1 MPSYT
6 ATILCAGGLLLML
19 HIVST
24 YSALAQ
30 IIMDTGAMSSNP
42 ILEQELEEDLSPPQL
57 GEELL
62 RRTRESRLSNVP
74 VNSKYREL
82 NNNAK
87 LRRRISINHD
97 SETSMPAPFG
107 VEDFADIDVGD

>member
-1 MPSYT
+1 MKLGSSSLT
-6 ATILCAGGLLLML
+6 ARLSHKG
-19 HIVST
+19 
-24 YSALAQ
+24 
-30 IIMDTGAMSSNP
+30 DDPRSNEF
-42 ILEQELEEDLSPPQL
+42 LEQELEEDLSPPEL

-62 RRTRESRLSNVP
+62 RRTRESRISNVP

-87 LRRRISINHD
+87 LRRRSSINHD

>member
-1 MPSYT
+1 MKRWSHDRFK
-6 ATILCAGGLLLML
+6 I
-19 HIVST
+19 
-24 YSALAQ
+24 
-30 IIMDTGAMSSNP
+30 SSIGP
-42 ILEQELEEDLSPPQL
+42 DVGKQKVLPRERREQELEEDLSPPEL

-87 LRRRISINHD
+87 LRRRSSINHD
-97 SETSMPAPFG
+97 SETSLPAPFG
-107 VEDFADIDVGD
+107 VEDFAEVDVGD